1 MKNRE
6 IFRKFFKENKEWI
19 NNHNLLNTN
28 NLKVFYDKYEK
39 FIKNNNYNDEE
50 LNNFRIVIKNEI
62 LRSLERK
69 DLITIVMNFRKAPSS
84 SYVYI
89 NNPTINEWYL
99 SSRKSWFNGI
109 K

>member
-28 NLKVFYDKYEK
+28 NLKVFYDMYEK
-39 FIKNNNYNDEE
+39 FIKDNNYNDEE

-69 DLITIVMNFRKAPSS
+69 DLITIVMNFRKDPSS

-99 SSRKSWFNGI
+99 SSRKS
-109 K
+109 